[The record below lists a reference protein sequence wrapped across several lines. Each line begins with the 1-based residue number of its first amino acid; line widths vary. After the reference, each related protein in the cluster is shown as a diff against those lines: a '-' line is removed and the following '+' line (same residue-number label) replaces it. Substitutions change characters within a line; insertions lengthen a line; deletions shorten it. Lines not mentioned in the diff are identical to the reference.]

1 MSIVAY
7 ILLVGLVA
15 LLLLAAAIDLRS
27 RIIPNRLNALIAG
40 MAVAWWVASG
50 FGWEAI
56 LVQIGLATAILLV
69 FAGFFCLGWM
79 GGGDVKLLA
88 ALALWL
94 PLEKMA
100 GLLVWMAIGGGVLT
114 LVMLIAHRLRRAEG
128 RPEIPYGV
136 AIVGAALLVLTNDIL
151 TTPVA

>member
-1 MSIVAY
+1 MPTISL
-7 ILLVGLVA
+7 ILLVSLA
-15 LLLLAAAIDLRS
+15 LLLLFAAAIDIRS
-27 RIIPNRLNALIAG
+27 RIIPNWLNALVAA
-40 MAVAWWVASG
+40 MAVGWWFANG
-50 FGWEAI
+50 LGWEAM
-56 LVQIGLATAILLV
+56 LVQIGLAVVILLV
-69 FAGFFCLGWM
+69 FAGAFCLGWM

-88 ALALWL
+88 ALSLWL

-100 GLLVWMAIGGGVLT
+100 GLLVWMSIGGGVLT
-114 LVMLIAHRLRRAEG
+114 LAMLVAHRLRHAEG

>member
-1 MSIVAY
+1 V
-7 ILLVGLVA
+7 
-15 LLLLAAAIDLRS
+15 LA
-27 RIIPNRLNALIAG
+27 
-40 MAVAWWVASG
+40 
-50 FGWEAI
+50 
-56 LVQIGLATAILLV
+56 QIGLATAIGLV
-69 FAGFFCLGWM
+69 FAGCFFLGWM

-100 GLLVWMAIGGGVLT
+100 GLLVWMAVGGGVLT
-114 LVMLIAHRLRRAEG
+114 LAMLIAHRLRRAEG